1 MYRFGKTLLHRSL
14 PDTHQAC
21 NHQAGLQLQLQV
33 AGEKPG
39 VECCRSP
46 RVNSHKKRKNP
57 EETAWECGGALLY
70 AAIPFQIISAGGVG
84 GTRRHGD

>member
-1 MYRFGKTLLHRSL
+1 MYRFGKILLHRSL
-14 PDTHQAC
+14 PGTHQAC
-21 NHQAGLQLQLQV
+21 NQQAGLQLQLQV

-46 RVNSHKKRKNP
+46 RVNSHQKKNRGDSVGMRV
-57 EETAWECGGALLY
+57 EQGT
-70 AAIPFQIISAGGVG
+70 FQIISAGGVG